1 LAPGYK
7 TGGWEW
13 SINDGTNGFNPNGTV
28 PLINDG
34 NWHSFV
40 VTVDR
45 TAKVANS
52 YLDGVLAASTS
63 IASIGNIDVGNPVP
77 VVIGQDPT
85 FLYPETATATVDDIG
100 IWRQALTPLQVAQIE
115 SAGRTSGRSFNTV
128 GPQSVTLTVTRSGG
142 NVVLG
147 YPSGT
152 LLQSSNLGPSAVWTA
167 VPGASAPSF
176 TVTPGGARNF
186 YRVQVQ

>member
-1 LAPGYK
+1 
-7 TGGWEW
+7 
-13 SINDGTNGFNPNGTV
+13 
-28 PLINDG
+28 
-34 NWHSFV
+34 
-40 VTVDR
+40 
-45 TAKVANS
+45 
-52 YLDGVLAASTS
+52 
-63 IASIGNIDVGNPVP
+63 
-77 VVIGQDPT
+77 
-85 FLYPETATATVDDIG
+85 
-100 IWRQALTPLQVAQIE
+100 
-115 SAGRTSGRSFNTV
+115 V

-186 YRVQVQ
+186 YRVQLQ